1 MIKMVKYRILQ
12 ILLNCITQ
20 RITWADIMSL
30 KLETITTS
38 VIGLNLTILKPSR
51 AIRVNDP
58 RTVTIRV
65 HVSGGST
72 NA

>member
-1 MIKMVKYRILQ
+1 MVKYRILQ

-51 AIRVNDP
+51 AIHANDP